1 MWKHWG
7 MWKWP
12 NKKDEFIYTSLFKGT
27 VNASLTVQNVS
38 HNRNI
43 CLWNCTYLSST
54 FCFCFCHVIASFIIL
69 KIMQWLWTAHFSL
82 TNQVCGIMIQWGLFT
97 IKSQLQMYIHVGTA
111 WRLKGH
117 NPGLKGFRCVQLHN
131 VWWQQIPIPHC
142 SWEKWHL
149 SGVNTTEF
157 YLKCPFVCI
166 SRASTRW
173 Y

>member
-1 MWKHWG
+1 M
-7 MWKWP
+7 
-12 NKKDEFIYTSLFKGT
+12 
-27 VNASLTVQNVS
+27 
-38 HNRNI
+38 
-43 CLWNCTYLSST
+43 
-54 FCFCFCHVIASFIIL
+54 L

-111 WRLKGH
+111 WWLKGH

-149 SGVNTTEF
+149 SGVNTTWF
-157 YLKCPFVCI
+157 YLKCPVVSDFPKLAEKLSVIRTDRHVNLVGPKNILLVRKKSPKKFTVTCI
-166 SRASTRW
+166 MFSLAFSEWFSICNWAPDFTSGFYRG
-173 Y
+173 